1 MYYIFREFRYTLADL
16 QLLVTFYMHL
26 DQVNPNDLFT
36 SLSDTALSSGSGM
49 GTFYPTPGTK
59 LSPAECC
66 FVFFFLMHT
75 KLPLAEVKTQVDD
88 NTISDSAILRNF
100 VFIKKIQ
107 SSLWMAKQRSNHL
120 KLETTKEPETN
131 SSWFQ
136 VCDGKFPSHC
146 WNSAVQYTVCSWDS
160 HCIGEY
166 SKSFFG
172 PAWSKLFKHH

>member
-66 FVFFFLMHT
+66 FVFFFNAY
-75 KLPLAEVKTQVDD
+75 KA
-88 NTISDSAILRNF
+88 
-100 VFIKKIQ
+100 
-107 SSLWMAKQRSNHL
+107 SS
-120 KLETTKEPETN
+120 
-131 SSWFQ
+131 
-136 VCDGKFPSHC
+136 G
-146 WNSAVQYTVCSWDS
+146 
-160 HCIGEY
+160 
-166 SKSFFG
+166 
-172 PAWSKLFKHH
+172 